1 MFRCSPWR
9 LDVHMWFQIKP
20 AQLGSHAMAS
30 TIGAGRYESQ
40 IVVQVRYLQRRLEQ
54 ILGMSEK
61 SRLLP
66 PKKMVISLGKNF
78 LRWITMWSQSRRE
91 VHVANAHHRKNPR
104 RPGLCDGTVWPGKP
118 WSHGKALWIWG
129 ACVSYL
135 CRMIFY
141 TYIFVCLPIDLS
153 IHPYI
158 HPSFH
163 PSMFLSLWKSL
174 PYIYIYINIDRFIYI
189 SYIDI

>member
-9 LDVHMWFQIKP
+9 LGVQMWFQIKP

-66 PKKMVISLGKNF
+66 PPKKKVWFRWGRIFYGESPCGVKAGARCMWQMPITGKIQEGLGCVMALCGRESLGAMEKPC
-78 LRWITMWSQSRRE
+78 E
-91 VHVANAHHRKNPR
+91 YGVHVYHTFA
-104 RPGLCDGTVWPGKP
+104 VWY
-118 WSHGKALWIWG
+118 STLT
-129 ACVSYL
+129 YL
-135 CRMIFY
+135 LFFLLTCRSIH
-141 TYIFVCLPIDLS
+141 TSVHLS
-153 IHPYI
+153 IHPCFY
-158 HPSFH
+158 
-163 PSMFLSLWKSL
+163 LYENL
-174 PYIYIYINIDRFIYI
+174 YRIYIYIDR
-189 SYIDI
+189 

>member
-9 LDVHMWFQIKP
+9 LGVQMWFQIKP

-66 PKKMVISLGKNF
+66 PQKKCDFVGEEFSTVNHHVESKPARGACGKCPSPEKSKKA
-78 LRWITMWSQSRRE
+78 WVVWW
-91 VHVANAHHRKNPR
+91 HCVA
-104 RPGLCDGTVWPGKP
+104 
-118 WSHGKALWIWG
+118 GKALEPWKSLVNMGCMCIIPLPYDILHLHI
-129 ACVSYL
+129 CFSSYWP
-135 CRMIFY
+135 
-141 TYIFVCLPIDLS
+141 VDPS
-153 IHPYI
+153 IHPSIFPSIHVSIFMKIFTVYI
-158 HPSFH
+158 
-163 PSMFLSLWKSL
+163 
-174 PYIYIYINIDRFIYI
+174 
-189 SYIDI
+189 